1 MASSATRSLSW
12 QRIGVLLLPAGLA
25 LQFAASWVPDLVE
38 RAFSRS
44 LYPRFGGALGC
55 LTATLPFSLAE
66 VLVASAIAWLG
77 WSGARSL
84 RRLLRREA
92 QPRATL
98 VRAWTIAGAA
108 YGFFLLVWGL
118 NYQRQPFAVSA
129 GWNAAPPRTEE
140 LAALAEELVD
150 ETDRLRDGLA
160 EDEAGVVRL
169 PDARIATLA
178 RVDEGFA
185 EAARLHPFLSGG
197 RVIRCARP
205 KPVLASTILS
215 WLGISG
221 LYFPFTGEPNVNT
234 TLPDPELPFAAAH
247 EVAHLRGFAR
257 EDEASFVGVLACRLH
272 PDQTFRYSGT
282 FVASLHA
289 LAALRMADRAA
300 AKRIAATRS
309 AAVTRDVEALR
320 AWSARYRGPAQK
332 LAEGVN
338 DAYLRSQGQRDGVRS
353 YGRLVDLLVAERRAR

>member
-1 MASSATRSLSW
+1 VASAATRSLSW

-289 LAALRMADRAA
+289 LAALRMADRSA